1 MHVECHKPLD
11 FRRQILHAF
20 TKSVSTMWIVC
31 TPLIG
36 IGFLLCKS
44 TRNPSFL
51 PWLRILSGVVFFLAL
66 MIKEYTL
73 ASNVKRTGP
82 ADPEASTDR
91 PNSEDVSS
99 AKDRDDL
106 EAQTV
111 VSSTIPNPERATED
125 EKNEKVEH

>member
-1 MHVECHKPLD
+1 MECRKPLD

-36 IGFLLCKS
+36 VGFLLCKS
-44 TRNPSFL
+44 TTNRSFL
-51 PWLRILSGVVFFLAL
+51 PWLRMLSGVVFFSAL

-73 ASNVKRTGP
+73 ASNVKRTAP

-99 AKDRDDL
+99 VKDRDDL

-111 VSSTIPNPERATED
+111 VSSTIPNPERTTENEND
-125 EKNEKVEH
+125 EKVEH